1 MVPWAI
7 GPVQIRHSLFK
18 DKMANARK
26 NKITLTIWLTNAE
39 EESLKESLEILNK
52 ESTSKENGYAMS
64 NITEII
70 QEAYNRGDLIK

>member
-1 MVPWAI
+1 
-7 GPVQIRHSLFK
+7 
-18 DKMANARK
+18 MANARK